1 MMPESLPAKEPR
13 PTYVDTATGYAITAM
28 RQAEVPPDVIQQVV
42 VEMRIA
48 IDKYSLAEAARI
60 SAASPY

>member
-1 MMPESLPAKEPR
+1 MMPDALSVRDQK
-13 PTYVDTATGYAITAM
+13 PTYEDTATGYAITAM
-28 RQAEVPPDVIQQVV
+28 RLAEVPPDVIQQVV

-48 IDKYSLAEAARI
+48 IDKYTLAEAARI